1 MIIGSTKERIR
12 FFRFAIVGTIGAV
25 VDFGVFNLLI
35 RLGLPSIFSS
45 IISFILAVIN
55 NFVWNRYWTYPDSRS
70 KPLSNQMVQ
79 FILVSVVGLGIR
91 AVLFALLEKRL
102 IALFGIWNINLPLSP
117 EFLGHNTTLT
127 LAILIV
133 LLWNFLANRYWTYN
147 DIT

>member
-12 FFRFAIVGTIGAV
+12 FFRFAIVGTIGAI

-102 IALFGIWNINLPLSP
+102 IALFGIWNITLPLSP